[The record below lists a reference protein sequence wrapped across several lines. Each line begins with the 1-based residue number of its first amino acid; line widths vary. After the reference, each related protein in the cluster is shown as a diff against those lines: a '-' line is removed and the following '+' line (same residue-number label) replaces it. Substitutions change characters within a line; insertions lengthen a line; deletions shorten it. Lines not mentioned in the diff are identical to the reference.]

1 LLETWGMTETC
12 SQVATAI
19 PGASPR
25 SPVPL
30 PGWSVRRRGGRLE
43 VKGPALMTR
52 YLEHGHEVFPFSA
65 DGWFPTGDLGSVNPD
80 GSVTISGRA
89 DEMIITGGENVSPFE
104 VERVLES
111 VPGVGRA
118 VVVGIPDPEWGEI
131 VAAALEPA
139 EDGHPEFATGPAPA
153 PVSDV
158 MRRLES
164 IIQQELA
171 TCQRPRSIV
180 WVPRLPETA
189 AGKIDRAEVCRGL
202 LHEAES
208 KGEADPTLGS

>member
-1 LLETWGMTETC
+1 MKVLVTG
-12 SQVATAI
+12 ATGYI
-19 PGASPR
+19 
-25 SPVPL
+25 
-30 PGWSVRRRGGRLE
+30 GGRL
-43 VKGPALMTR
+43 VPRL
-52 YLEHGHEVFPFSA
+52 LEQGHEVFPFSA